1 MEVIAMVILFSDLIT
16 VTGIMAGIE
25 AAILFMGGIMD
36 IVVLFMD
43 DVMAMAAIQEGSETA
58 GIMDIA
64 DTQAIASA
72 DKEAAFL
79 HPVCTRCE
87 PG

>member
-1 MEVIAMVILFSDLIT
+1 MVILFSDLIT

-25 AAILFMGGIMD
+25 AAILFMGGIID

-58 GIMDIA
+58 GIADI
-64 DTQAIASA
+64 QAIASA